1 MVYSGIYHSI
11 FCVHSIFYARI
22 PCQGQARARVS
33 GLRLSQQV
41 RGEVGWGRVMS
52 VVRSGLCCH
61 HHIIIIIIIII
72 IVSSPYSY
80 PRPIIILIYHLPSS
94 TSSTLLYSTLLYS
107 TLPPPRYQPSNPTQ
121 QSTTR
126 TKNIFGMN

>member
-72 IVSSPYSY
+72 VSSPYSY

-107 TLPPPRYQPSNPTQ
+107 TLPPPRYQPRIPTQ